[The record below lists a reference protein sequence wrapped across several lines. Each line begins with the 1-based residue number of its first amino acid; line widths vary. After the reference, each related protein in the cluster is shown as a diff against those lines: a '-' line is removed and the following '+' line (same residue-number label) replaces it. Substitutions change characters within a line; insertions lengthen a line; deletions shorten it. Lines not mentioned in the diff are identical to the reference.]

1 MIMGSVQAEEEETL
15 LREDGDHDNRM
26 RREDE
31 RLDKEFVIGEML
43 KLTVNLDYA
52 DEIGCR
58 KMFSLVHE

>member
-15 LREDGDHDNRM
+15 LREEGDHDNRM

-43 KLTVNLDYA
+43 KLAVNLDYA
-52 DEIGCR
+52 DKIGCR
-58 KMFSLVHE
+58 KMFSLVRE